1 MADTCMH
8 GFFDTETFATATL
21 SYAQVEIVD
30 SHESNTLP
38 DEQKGARHFT
48 SIVFDW
54 LVDSEKYI
62 EHEDKYTKG
71 F

>member
-8 GFFDTETFATATL
+8 GFFGTETFATETFATATL

-30 SHESNTLP
+30 SHELNTLP

-48 SIVFDW
+48 SIVFD
-54 LVDSEKYI
+54 
-62 EHEDKYTKG
+62 
-71 F
+71 

>member
-8 GFFDTETFATATL
+8 GFFDTETFPTATL

-30 SHESNTLP
+30 SHELNILP

-48 SIVFDW
+48 SSF
-54 LVDSEKYI
+54 
-62 EHEDKYTKG
+62 
-71 F
+71 